1 MLGADFRFTLR
12 PAHARARHYVVCALT
27 LILLLCGVSAG
38 RAKAQVSA
46 ANSAGTPRVIELRIG
61 DEVEPIMA
69 EYIDGGIAEAAKQH
83 ANLVLITMD
92 TPGGLGTSMEDM
104 IQHILASPVP
114 VAVYVSPTGA
124 RGASAGFFILM
135 SADIAAMAPG
145 THAGAASP
153 LLEVGGFPLNVDQT
167 LKNKILN
174 DATAFL
180 RSYVGKRGR
189 NVQIAETAVTDGKAF
204 TDTEALNDKLI
215 DLIANSPEDLLA
227 KLNGQ
232 SIKRFDGSTTQ
243 LNLDHPEIVSMEMS
257 ARERFLARIVQPDAF
272 FILLIAGALGL
283 YIEFTHP
290 GMIAPGVIGAIALVL
305 ALFAMHILPVNFA
318 GLLLIVV
325 ALGLFILEAKYT
337 SHGVL
342 AAGGI
347 IAMLLGAF
355 MLIRSPITGAGVSFG
370 VALGVTLPCALV
382 TIFLMRLVLRSR
394 SWKQST
400 GTQQLL
406 GEEAEVT
413 DPITAAAAPGA
424 PAAFQGMVRLHG
436 ELWRAVA
443 PVAIPA
449 GAQVRVVNVTGLT
462 VHVTPAESGRAD
474 GNGQDGEASLWVSRL
489 RKETTMDFSYTGPL
503 IAVVIFLI
511 WIWNSLYVIK
521 EWERGVVLRLG
532 RMLPEA
538 KPAGRA
544 AGLLA
549 HRDALSY
556 LFAHRDAGRASA
568 RHHHAR

>member
-1 MLGADFRFTLR
+1 MLGADFRFTSR
-12 PAHARARHYVVCALT
+12 SASTAAVRYVACVLT
-27 LILLLCGVSAG
+27 LILLLFGVSV
-38 RAKAQVSA
+38 RQAKAQASA
-46 ANSAGTPRVIELRIG
+46 DNSGTSSRVIELRIG

-135 SADIAAMAPG
+135 SADVAAMAPG

-243 LNLDHPEIVSMEMS
+243 LNLDHPQIVSVEMS

-290 GMIAPGVIGAIALVL
+290 GMVAPGVIGAIALVL

-347 IAMLLGAF
+347 IAMMLGAF

-370 VALGVTLPCALV
+370 VALGMTLPCALV

-406 GEEAEVT
+406 GEQAEVT

-424 PAAFQGMVRLHG
+424 PAPFQGMVRLHG

-462 VHVTPAESGRAD
+462 VHVTPAESG
-474 GNGQDGEASLWVSRL
+474 
-489 RKETTMDFSYTGPL
+489 
-503 IAVVIFLI
+503 
-511 WIWNSLYVIK
+511 
-521 EWERGVVLRLG
+521 
-532 RMLPEA
+532 
-538 KPAGRA
+538 
-544 AGLLA
+544 
-549 HRDALSY
+549 
-556 LFAHRDAGRASA
+556 A
-568 RHHHAR
+568 R

>member
-1 MLGADFRFTLR
+1 MLGADFRFTSR
-12 PAHARARHYVVCALT
+12 SASTAAVRYVACLLT
-27 LILLLCGVSAG
+27 LILLLFGVSV
-38 RAKAQVSA
+38 RQAKAQASA
-46 ANSAGTPRVIELRIG
+46 ANSGTSSRVIELRIG

-135 SADIAAMAPG
+135 SADVAAMAPG

-243 LNLDHPEIVSMEMS
+243 LNLDHPQIVSVEMS

-290 GMIAPGVIGAIALVL
+290 GMVAPGVIGAIALVL

-347 IAMLLGAF
+347 IAMMLGAF

-370 VALGVTLPCALV
+370 VALGMTLPCALV

-406 GEEAEVT
+406 GEQAEVT
-413 DPITAAAAPGA
+413 DPITAAVAPGA
-424 PAAFQGMVRLHG
+424 PAPFQGMVRLHG

-462 VHVTPAESGRAD
+462 VHVTPAESGTR
-474 GNGQDGEASLWVSRL
+474 
-489 RKETTMDFSYTGPL
+489 
-503 IAVVIFLI
+503 
-511 WIWNSLYVIK
+511 
-521 EWERGVVLRLG
+521 
-532 RMLPEA
+532 
-538 KPAGRA
+538 
-544 AGLLA
+544 
-549 HRDALSY
+549 
-556 LFAHRDAGRASA
+556 
-568 RHHHAR
+568 